1 MFQGKITKKGFKK
14 RNPLGCLLAI
24 IETGKTILS
33 AADRFLALWLSRDAD
48 LDLSFLVD
56 SNPDPCRH
64 RTVDKQNEKK
74 FTVKNIKKFLIEK
87 FNILFILHLRHHE
100 GLPGSENPESEF

>member
-14 RNPLGCLLAI
+14 RNPLGCRR
-24 IETGKTILS
+24 E
-33 AADRFLALWLSRDAD
+33 AD
-48 LDLSFLVD
+48 LDLNFLVD

-74 FTVKNIKKFLIEK
+74 CTVKNIKILLTDKCNIFLY
-87 FNILFILHLRHHE
+87 LTHQV
-100 GLPGSENPESEF
+100 GLPGHENLE